1 MVDVKQRCSHTSLDI
16 SHETALQTVVGVDG
30 ALAGTEKEGLKG
42 FEISFDRPCAG
53 IILTQCSYMLVTYP
67 RESLIQA

>member
-1 MVDVKQRCSHTSLDI
+1 MKQRFKQL
-16 SHETALQTVVGVDG
+16 LGVDG
-30 ALAGTEKEGLKG
+30 ALAGTEKGLKG
-42 FEISFDRPCAG
+42 FEICFDGPCAG

>member
-1 MVDVKQRCSHTSLDI
+1 MLSKDVPIQAWTFHMKQRFKQL
-16 SHETALQTVVGVDG
+16 LGVDG
-30 ALAGTEKEGLKG
+30 ALAGTEKESLKG
-42 FEISFDRPCAG
+42 FDGPCAG

>member
-30 ALAGTEKEGLKG
+30 ALAGTEKESLKG
-42 FEISFDRPCAG
+42 FDGPCAG

>member
-1 MVDVKQRCSHTSLDI
+1 MLSKDVPIQAWTFHMKQRFKQL
-16 SHETALQTVVGVDG
+16 LGVDG
-30 ALAGTEKEGLKG
+30 ALAGTEKGLKG
-42 FEISFDRPCAG
+42 FEICFDGPCAG